1 MIPSQKLPPIPADL
15 ALKAV
20 RELAAA
26 ADVELVLPGA
36 PEREAVLL
44 AMAAV
49 HALDGS
55 GWSLDYAR
63 EHVSVTLPGAG
74 AALDLM
80 AMIPVAGPI
89 LASVAGRFRRT
100 SVHLS
105 PSALRD
111 GVTLLGTWQHEAGH
125 VGDIRNGGLM
135 WCVAYGIVPNVRA
148 GAEAPCYASDMA
160 HQVALAGASVDKVEA
175 GALGALSNYGLD
187 DAAMRLARA
196 LVHSN
201 AETLRAGEDPGGI
214 VADSLAALRA
224 VGWQG

>member
-15 ALKAV
+15 ALRAV

-55 GWSLDYAR
+55 GWSLEYAR

-74 AALDLM
+74 PALDLM

-105 PSALRD
+105 PSALRN

-135 WCVAYGIVPNVRA
+135 WCVAYGLVSNVRA
-148 GAEAPCYASDMA
+148 GAEAPCYGSDLA
-160 HQVALAGASVDKVEA
+160 HQVLLAGSDVDKVEA
-175 GALGALSNYGLD
+175 AALDNLSRYGLD
-187 DAAMRLARA
+187 EPALRLARGI
-196 LVHSN
+196 VRSN
-201 AETLRAGEDPGGI
+201 AEALRRGVDPGGV
-214 VADSLAALRA
+214 VADSIAALRA